1 MLPTQR
7 LLNERMTD
15 LKGHPAETV
24 YIPRFLLSD
33 VIDGAEKIPHPAFL
47 LKDRVLDG
55 FFVSKYQCS
64 LDGGVAVSV
73 RGVDPA
79 VGITFDGADSACR
92 ARGAGWHLMTAA
104 EWGALALLSLKGG
117 SLPRGNNMLGYD
129 VHEDKITAQISYT
142 DGERG
147 VCRVAT
153 GTGPLT
159 WSHNGRAD
167 GVWDLNGN
175 VWEWMGGIRL
185 VCGELQILSG
195 NGGAD
200 ADDAGADSPLW
211 RAIDGVTGRELVP
224 SGDGRTKGSVKL
236 DYKDGVWTYTGG
248 DVTSAYEKPRFCS
261 FADVT
266 ASEEIAPAVRTYL
279 TALGLLPTGDRRL
292 YAGVELYAINGKG
305 ERMLFRGGRWGQA
318 ENAGVFKNCL
328 DDPRTYAGA
337 AVGFR
342 AAYCEPRRA

>member
-1 MLPTQR
+1 MLSTDR
-7 LLNERMTD
+7 LLNEKMTD
-15 LKGHPAETV
+15 PAGHPAETV

-33 VIDGAEKIPHPAFL
+33 VIDGAEEIPHPAFVV
-47 LKDRVLDG
+47 KDRVLDG
-55 FFVSKYQCS
+55 ICVAKYQCS

-79 VGITFDGADSACR
+79 VGITFDGASAACQ

-104 EWGALALLSLKGG
+104 EWGALALLSLKSGH
-117 SLPRGNNMLGYD
+117 LPRGNNMLGYD
-129 VHEDKITAQISYT
+129 VHEKERTARISYC
-142 DGERG
+142 DEEGG

-159 WSHNGRAD
+159 WSHNGGAD

-185 VCGELQILSG
+185 VYGELQLLSENCG
-195 NGGAD
+195 VD
-200 ADDAGADSPLW
+200 AVDASADSPLW
-211 RAIDGVTGRELVP
+211 RAIDGETGRELVP
-224 SGDGRTKGSVKL
+224 SGDGKTKGSVKL
-236 DYKDGVWTYTGG
+236 DFRNGVWTYTGG
-248 DVTSAYEKPRFCS
+248 DVTSACEKARFCD
-261 FADVT
+261 FKDVT
-266 ASEEIAPAVRTYL
+266 VSEEITSRVRTYL
-279 TALGLLPTGDRRL
+279 TALGLLPTGDRSL
-292 YAGVELYAINGKG
+292 YDGVALYAINGKG

-342 AAYCEPRRA
+342 AAYCEIRRN